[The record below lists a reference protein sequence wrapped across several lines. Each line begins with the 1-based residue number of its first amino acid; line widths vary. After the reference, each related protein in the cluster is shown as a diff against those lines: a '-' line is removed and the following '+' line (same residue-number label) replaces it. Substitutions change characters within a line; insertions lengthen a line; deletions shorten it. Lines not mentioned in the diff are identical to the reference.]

1 MLVRFRIEFFF
12 QSFLSVDLSLAG
24 IALRVVG
31 MRNLEREVRCIDPK
45 TCKLVK

>member
-12 QSFLSVDLSLAG
+12 QSLLSVDLSLAG

-31 MRNLEREVRCIDPK
+31 MRNLEREVDALIPRRAN
-45 TCKLVK
+45 L